1 MFMLLLLYC
10 IFPGVVFVIAF
21 LFSFLAGVFLP
32 PVCVD
37 GLIQGNLSS
46 GRKLRGKVFKEDT
59 IGRFHT
65 MGKVKLK

>member
-1 MFMLLLLYC
+1 MLLLLYC
-10 IFPGVVFVIAF
+10 IFPAVVFVIA
-21 LFSFLAGVFLP
+21 FSFLAGVFLL

>member
-1 MFMLLLLYC
+1 MLLLLYC

-21 LFSFLAGVFLP
+21 LFSFLAVFLL

>member
-1 MFMLLLLYC
+1 MLLLLYC
-10 IFPGVVFVIAF
+10 IFPGVVFVIA
-21 LFSFLAGVFLP
+21 FSFLAGVFLP